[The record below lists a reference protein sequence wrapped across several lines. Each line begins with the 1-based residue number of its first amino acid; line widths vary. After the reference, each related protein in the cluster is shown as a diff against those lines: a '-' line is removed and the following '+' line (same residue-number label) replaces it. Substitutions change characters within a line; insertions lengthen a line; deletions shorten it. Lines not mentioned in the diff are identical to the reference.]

1 MTWGDN
7 MIDKNIIVEI
17 LKKHPRGLKA
27 KDIADFI
34 VGADRKAIN
43 QVLYAN
49 PAMFSCNSNYEW
61 TLQSELNVNRNVSP
75 TIVNT
80 ADEIKN
86 CLPKSC
92 VGNEALEF
100 LKRVDRASLKLVS
113 KRYLQL
119 SQSIGTDVFSYVL
132 NRNELEDLMSISN
145 IDFDIALARSKRLK
159 EVANIKEYSTWKA
172 LVFSSNFEMICQHIE
187 KAKEIEKLSK
197 LSSDVWLKV
206 IQLSDEEF
214 NDLIKRL
221 ELLTKAISSIFVNV
235 VSLALD
241 SNYKTIEKR
250 VKTISLLQKQ
260 KIFPSISRYSHAWDT
275 LLTVSEKNFDIY
287 LKHSQKIYEEK
298 DKILYKINSRYSI
311 INSREVIDIVL
322 LDEIPFNRFC
332 DNISSYTYT
341 SFVESL
347 EYEDWKWFFLQDKI
361 KFNLSYKNTKKID
374 KAISDDL
381 IKKPS
386 KEEWKI
392 FAWLTSREFTKEL
405 ENKKQ
410 EYIDYKVKKEED
422 ERIGREIS
430 ATISHYQ
437 NNPLRQCTGDCST
450 CRRQECPLDKK

>member
-1 MTWGDN
+1 
-7 MIDKNIIVEI
+7 MIDKNKVIDI
-17 LKKHPRGLKA
+17 LKKHPKGLKA
-27 KDIADFI
+27 KEIADFI
-34 VGADRKAIN
+34 VGVDRKAIN
-43 QVLYAN
+43 QVLYSN
-49 PAMFSCNSNYEW
+49 PTVFSCNSNYEW
-61 TLQSELNVNRNVSP
+61 ILRSELNINGNVLP

-86 CLPKSC
+86 CFPKSC

-100 LKRVDRASLKLVS
+100 LKRVDRGSLKLVS

-132 NRNELEDLMSISN
+132 NRNELEDLLSISN
-145 IDFDIALARSKRLK
+145 NDFDIALARSKRLK
-159 EVANIKEYSTWKA
+159 EIANIKGYSTWKA
-172 LVFSSNFEMICQHIE
+172 LVFSSSFEMICQHIE

-275 LLTVSEKNFDIY
+275 LLTVSEKNFDMY

-374 KAISDDL
+374 KAIFDDL

-410 EYIDYKVKKEED
+410 EYIDYKLKKEED

-450 CRRQECPLDKK
+450 CRREECPLDKK

>member
-1 MTWGDN
+1 
-7 MIDKNIIVEI
+7 MIDKNKVIEI
-17 LKKHPRGLKA
+17 LKKHPEGLKA
-27 KDIADFI
+27 KDIAVYI
-34 VGADRKAIN
+34 SGTDRKAIN
-43 QVLYAN
+43 QILYSN
-49 PAMFSCNSNYEW
+49 PSLFSCNDEYEW
-61 TLQSELNVNRNVSP
+61 TLRFESNTNRKLEP
-75 TIVNT
+75 IVKNT
-80 ADEIKN
+80 EDEVKKCFPN
-86 CLPKSC
+86 NY
-92 VGNEALEF
+92 VGSEALEF
-100 LKRVDRASLKLVS
+100 LKSVDQASLKLVS

-119 SQSIGTDVFSYVL
+119 SQSIGTSAFSYIL
-132 NRNELEDLMSISN
+132 NRDILEDLMSISN
-145 IDFDIALARSKRLK
+145 DDFDIALARSKQLK

-172 LVFSSNFEMICQHIE
+172 LLFSSNFEMICQHIE

-241 SNYKTIEKR
+241 PNYKTMEKR
-250 VKTISLLQKQ
+250 VKTISSLQKQ

-275 LLTVSEKNFDIY
+275 LLTVSEKNFDMY
-287 LKHSQKIYEEK
+287 LKHSQKIHEEK

-347 EYEDWKWFFLQDKI
+347 EYEDWKWFFSQDKI

-386 KEEWKI
+386 KEEWKT

-410 EYIDYKVKKEED
+410 GYIDYMAKKEED
-422 ERIGREIS
+422 ARIGREIS

-450 CRRQECPLDKK
+450 CRRVECLLDKK

>member
-1 MTWGDN
+1 
-7 MIDKNIIVEI
+7 MIDKNKVIEI
-17 LKKHPRGLKA
+17 LKKHPEGLKA
-27 KDIADFI
+27 KDIAGYI
-34 VGADRKAIN
+34 LGVDRKAIN
-43 QVLYAN
+43 QILYSN
-49 PAMFSCNSNYEW
+49 PSLFSCNDEYEW
-61 TLQSELNVNRNVSP
+61 ALRFESNTNRKIAP
-75 TIVNT
+75 IVKHT
-80 ADEIKN
+80 EDEVKKCFPRN
-86 CLPKSC
+86 Y
-92 VGNEALEF
+92 VGSEALDF
-100 LKRVDRASLKLVS
+100 LKSVDEASLKLVS

-119 SQSIGTDVFSYVL
+119 SQSIGTAAFSYIL
-132 NRNELEDLMSISN
+132 NRDILEDLISISN
-145 IDFDIALARSKRLK
+145 NNFDIALARSNRLK
-159 EVANIKEYSTWKA
+159 EVANIKEYSTWKT
-172 LVFSSNFEMICQHIE
+172 LIFSSNFEMICQHIE
-187 KAKEIEKLSK
+187 KAKGIEKLSK

-206 IQLSDEEF
+206 IQLNDEEF
-214 NDLIKRL
+214 DDLIKRL
-221 ELLTKAISSIFVNV
+221 ELLTKAISSIFVNT

-241 SNYKTIEKR
+241 PNYKTIEKR
-250 VKTISLLQKQ
+250 VKTISSLQKQ

-275 LLTVSEKNFDIY
+275 LLTVSEKNFDMY
-287 LKHSQKIYEEK
+287 LKHSQKIYEENG
-298 DKILYKINSRYSI
+298 KILYKINSRYTI

-332 DNISSYTYT
+332 DNIFSYTYT
-341 SFVESL
+341 SFIESL

-361 KFNLSYKNTKKID
+361 KFDLSYKNTKKID

-410 EYIDYKVKKEED
+410 EYIDYKLKKEED

-450 CRRQECPLDKK
+450 CRREECPLDKK